1 MGALWVMDGIL
12 NINKPSGMTSHDA
25 EQKVRRIMKERRIGH
40 TGTLDPLA
48 TGVLVLCVG
57 KATRIARYLVSGE
70 KEYRAVMRLGVTTD
84 TLDAAGNILETRLY
98 SPPDRSDIERA
109 MRRLTGVI
117 MQRPPAYSAVKVSGV
132 PSYKLARQ
140 GRAAALDPRPVTIH
154 SIEMTAYADPLV
166 SFTVRCSKGVYVRTL
181 CADIGEALGMGAHL
195 AALVRTRSGR
205 FSLEQ
210 AVSLDQLEDIASAG
224 RAHQA
229 ITPMEE
235 ALADLPAVLIG
246 NEEASKVLHGNRV
259 SCPTSLA
266 NGSSDVARIHDS
278 AGRLLALARVVA
290 GTLRPEIVFAG
301 NS

>member
-1 MGALWVMDGIL
+1 MDGIL

-25 EQKVRRIMKERRIGH
+25 VQKVRRIMKEGRIGH

-57 KATRIARYLVSGE
+57 KATRIARYLVTGE
-70 KEYRAVMRLGVTTD
+70 KEYRAVMRLGVITD
-84 TLDAAGNILETRLY
+84 TLDAAGRVLETRQY
-98 SPPDRSDIERA
+98 APPGREDIERV

-117 MQRPPAYSAVKVSGV
+117 MQRPPAFSAVKVSGV

-140 GRAAALDPRPVTIH
+140 GRAAELNPRPVTIH
-154 SIEMTAYADPLV
+154 RIEMTAYADPLV

-210 AVSLDQLEDIASAG
+210 AVTLDQLEDIASAG

-278 AGRLLALARVVA
+278 AGRLLALARIVA
-290 GTLRPEIVFAG
+290 GTLRPELVFAC
-301 NS
+301 SS

>member
-25 EQKVRRIMKERRIGH
+25 VQKVRRIMKERRIGH

-98 SPPDRSDIERA
+98 SPLDRSDIERA

-290 GTLRPEIVFAG
+290 GTLRPELVFAG